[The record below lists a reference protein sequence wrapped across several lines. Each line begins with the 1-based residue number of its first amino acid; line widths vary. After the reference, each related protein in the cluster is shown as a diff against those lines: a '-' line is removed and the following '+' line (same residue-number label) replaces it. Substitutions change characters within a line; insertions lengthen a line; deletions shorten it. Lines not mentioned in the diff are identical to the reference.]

1 MINRIL
7 ILILITVAVA
17 YGRIIEKVEST
28 KLTSD
33 DDHKILVEI
42 LQKVSSLESKTNELE
57 KRLPVVETD
66 IKKLIECSSI
76 LSKLK

>member
-57 KRLPVVETD
+57 KRLSVVETD